1 MPTFPTRPKA
11 LGGSHLDT
19 RHGGYRYV
27 TIGAF
32 TFEACEVVSLVLA
45 SLTPLDKPGRERIDA
60 NHGEAPAKPAR
71 RLAPLLEI

>member
-1 MPTFPTRPKA
+1 MPRFSQPRA

-45 SLTPLDKPGRERIDA
+45 SLTPLDKPGRERIDME
-60 NHGEAPAKPAR
+60 HGETLAKPCR